1 MYLWGLFFFSFFFFS
16 FFLFF
21 FFFLAPKIEISSFSS
36 LEAPG
41 PDGLG
46 GAGGGEGV
54 KEEGLLAP
62 EDETLLLVRPRD

>member
-1 MYLWGLFFFSFFFFS
+1 VGS

-21 FFFLAPKIEISSFSS
+21 FFFFFFSFFFFWRQKFEISSFSS
-36 LEAPG
+36 LQAPG